1 MTKTKQIKPTKT
13 GEDLDVFEEWEGE
26 GEDLPEGTDRVEGEE
41 GFAAEDEDEGFDE
54 GEDMLELPEL
64 EEEPAEFEE
73 EPEPAPAAKAR
84 AVPKSTKPTKA
95 KASSKAQA
103 KAKVPTKAPAPRV
116 EAPKKFDNAALD
128 LAPDVP
134 VQVVAVMGKR
144 GISVKELM
152 ELRMGQVIDLKRPPN
167 ETVDIVVNGKL
178 FARGELVEIDGKLG
192 VRILKLSK

>member
-1 MTKTKQIKPTKT
+1 MTKTKQKKPVNAE
-13 GEDLDVFEEWEGE
+13 EDLDVFEEWEGE
-26 GEDLPEGTDRVEGEE
+26 GSDLPEGTDRVEGEA
-41 GFAAEDEDEGFDE
+41 GFSAEDEDFDE

-73 EPEPAPAAKAR
+73 EPEPAPAPKAQ
-84 AVPKSTKPTKA
+84 AVPKAPKDMKAARAKEPVKA
-95 KASSKAQA
+95 KAPQ
-103 KAKVPTKAPAPRV
+103 KVA
-116 EAPKKFDNAALD
+116 APKAAASTKFDKAALD
-128 LAPDVP
+128 LASDVP
-134 VQVVAVMGKR
+134 VQVIAVMGKR

-178 FARGELVEIDGKLG
+178 FARGELVEIDDKLG